1 MLQDTTWWD
10 SLGCSGFVSAM
21 HRLFSAKRAD
31 KWTHQLVPMK
41 SSVTAKQSNSKSK
54 VKCTWTLG
62 HITRMIALTEYSI
75 PIWLSYETW
84 FIYIWACTRMWYHI
98 DRSKYAIHI
107 LWSSNREFNLAI
119 SAGDASFP
127 SYLGILRTNKIFW
140 AVHRQEMLLHPSGT
154 NSIIISKRKFYK
166 KMATTTGT
174 YDPTTYN
181 TTFYQPSL

>member
-62 HITRMIALTEYSI
+62 NITRMIALTEYSI

-84 FIYIWACTRMWYHI
+84 FIYIWAYTLYMNVISYRSFKICDPHI
-98 DRSKYAIHI
+98 MIKQQGIPS
-107 LWSSNREFNLAI
+107 
-119 SAGDASFP
+119 
-127 SYLGILRTNKIFW
+127 SYLCWWCIIPILSRDF
-140 AVHRQEMLLHPSGT
+140 A
-154 NSIIISKRKFYK
+154 YK
-166 KMATTTGT
+166 KDILGSTQARNVATSIG
-174 YDPTTYN
+174 YE
-181 TTFYQPSL
+181 